1 MNLLVAELWRC
12 WSRRATKL
20 LLLLGALAIVG
31 VMVWL
36 ALRPQYRTE
45 RYSQFGPSL
54 EQAEAH
60 VVETRID
67 QRLDLVDDLSGA
79 MAATG
84 TALMVL
90 GVLLGSTLLGA
101 EFGAGSLSTQLTYE
115 PRRIRVWA
123 TKATAAA
130 LTTAA
135 VCAALLLVMTAGMA
149 VVATTRG
156 IADGIDSGF
165 LFDRALELGRLAA
178 AGALGALFGFAITGI
193 ARKTVA
199 AIVVFLVMSFIL
211 EPVLVNNFGWA
222 EARTPMDALRTFAF
236 DPFAHD
242 EGGGAWDSLGRA
254 ALVACVWIFGLLVI
268 SGLQFRR
275 RELR

>member
-20 LLLLGALAIVG
+20 LLLLATLAIAG

-45 RYSQFGPSL
+45 RYYEYTSSFEDSD
-54 EQAEAH
+54 AN

-67 QRLDLVDDLSGA
+67 QRLDLVDDLSAA
-79 MAATG
+79 MAGTG

-115 PRRIRVWA
+115 PRRIRMWV
-123 TKATAAA
+123 TKAAAAA

-135 VCAALLLVMTAGMA
+135 VCAALLLVMTAGMT
-149 VVATTRG
+149 VVAATRG
-156 IADGIDSGF
+156 ITDGIDAEF
-165 LFDRALELGRLAA
+165 VADRALELGRLAT

-211 EPVLVNNFGWA
+211 EPVVTHNFGWA
-222 EARTPMDALRTFAF
+222 EARTPMDALGTFAF
-236 DPFAHD
+236 DPFVRD
-242 EGGGAWDSLGRA
+242 DGTGAWNSLGQA
-254 ALVACVWIFGLLVI
+254 ALVACVWIFGLLMI
-268 SGLQFRR
+268 SGVQFRR